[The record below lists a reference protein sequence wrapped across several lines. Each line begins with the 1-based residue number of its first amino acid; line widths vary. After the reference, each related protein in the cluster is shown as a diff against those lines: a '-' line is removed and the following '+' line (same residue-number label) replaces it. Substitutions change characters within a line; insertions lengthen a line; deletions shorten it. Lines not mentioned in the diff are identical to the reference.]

1 MVVFQSMNNF
11 ADQFALSSGVGI
23 LEIAAA
29 IELASR
35 RIALHE
41 SLGES
46 TLELWDTADWRF
58 HARNLRI
65 EVRRSLEP
73 EVVIA
78 PSGGYGQI
86 GTLLD
91 PAPRD
96 HEHPDNIEP
105 AGMALRVKAIT
116 GDRAL
121 IKLAEIKA
129 SVERIWIVDEFEK
142 RLGLFEIRSC
152 SDPSLRWIIP
162 RARTGYHLEFSSI
175 TDSLRRVFEPWISMP
190 EDFDMW
196 RFSLLA
202 IGRKPFDYTPSFS
215 VRLEPA
221 TSASKG
227 IGTLLLYLQ
236 SAATKNLDGMINDL
250 DPEFTH
256 DFRVSIRRARSII
269 AASSSLLD
277 VQKAKEL
284 RSSLGQLANFAGQV
298 RDLDVSIENIATI
311 PELNNDSTKVALQR
325 LRDEARDE
333 LLKQHNQGH
342 ITEVLGQWHRFAT
355 EAFLSQIPKEAS
367 ISQAARSQLLEARS
381 SMLKVSNKK
390 RIETD
395 HESLHDLRK
404 KAKALRYLLEGYS
417 SLLDPIKTSTA
428 VSDLKGLQDYL
439 GKLQDRAT
447 LLALL
452 RRLNIETVDPKLF
465 EIPAGVGKALASFK
479 SKEADRHYKELLD
492 AMIKRTHQ

>member
-1 MVVFQSMNNF
+1 MNNF

-29 IELASR
+29 IELASKR
-35 RIALHE
+35 TTLYE
-41 SLGES
+41 SLGEAK
-46 TLELWDTADWRF
+46 LELWDTADWRF

-65 EVRRSLEP
+65 EVRRSLGA

-96 HEHPDNIEP
+96 HEHPENIDP
-105 AGMALRVKAIT
+105 AGMALRVKTIT

-121 IKLAEIKA
+121 IKLAELKTSI
-129 SVERIWIVDEFEK
+129 VRIWLVDEFEK

-152 SDPSLRWIIP
+152 TETNLSWIIP
-162 RARTGYHLEFSSI
+162 RARTGYLLEFSSI
-175 TDSLRRVFEPWISMP
+175 TDSLRQVFEPWMSMP

-215 VRLEPA
+215 VRLEPD
-221 TSASKG
+221 TPASKG
-227 IGTLLLYLQ
+227 IGSLLLYLH
-236 SAATKNLDGMINDL
+236 SSATKNLDGMVKDL

-277 VQKAKEL
+277 NAMAKQL
-284 RSSLGQLANFAGQV
+284 RSSLGQLANLAGQV
-298 RDLDVSIENIATI
+298 RDLDVSIESIATI
-311 PELNNDSTKVALQR
+311 PELNNDSTKMALQQ
-325 LRDEARDE
+325 LREEARNE
-333 LLKQHNQGH
+333 LLRLSNQGY
-342 ITEVLGQWHRFAT
+342 ITEILGQWHRFAT

-390 RIETD
+390 RIESD

-417 SLLDPIKTSTA
+417 SLLDPRRASTA

-452 RRLNIETVDPKLF
+452 RRLNIETIDPELF

-492 AMIKRTHQ
+492 AMIKRSHQ